1 MTANLNTKV
10 EAIELELDAMLQV
23 MEEMRNGIMT
33 EEAMDI
39 SRRMDEVAAE
49 QAAGTAAVSVEEMIK
64 SLVAADKEAAQ
75 MRLDSI
81 EARMEVDH
89 AKVENGNP
97 QRGGAVLRSALDLR
111 GYLKGV
117 DGGDTLS
124 FGGFADVYT
133 YLSRIH
139 SRQDNISMEAMVKA
153 HKDVKSLDISLAEAC
168 VVHTHTNLIPAIFGI
183 GSDSPSGA
191 ALTLLSTY
199 KSWRDLGK
207 FTGTAHTIETSLAQV
222 GKEINEIITE
232 DFADYPQLYELR
244 ALAIW
249 VSLQSQAFIIA
260 LI

>member
-89 AKVENGNP
+89 AKVEIGNP
-97 QRGGAVLRSALDLR
+97 SRGGAVLISALDLR
-111 GYLKGV
+111 GYFKRV
-117 DGGDTLS
+117 DGGNTLS

-139 SRQDNISMEAMVKA
+139 SCQDNISMEAMVKA
-153 HKDVKSLDISLAEAC
+153 HKDVKSLDISLAEA
-168 VVHTHTNLIPAIFGI
+168 NLIPAIFGI
-183 GSDSPSGA
+183 G
-191 ALTLLSTY
+191 
-199 KSWRDLGK
+199 
-207 FTGTAHTIETSLAQV
+207 
-222 GKEINEIITE
+222 
-232 DFADYPQLYELR
+232 
-244 ALAIW
+244 
-249 VSLQSQAFIIA
+249 
-260 LI
+260 